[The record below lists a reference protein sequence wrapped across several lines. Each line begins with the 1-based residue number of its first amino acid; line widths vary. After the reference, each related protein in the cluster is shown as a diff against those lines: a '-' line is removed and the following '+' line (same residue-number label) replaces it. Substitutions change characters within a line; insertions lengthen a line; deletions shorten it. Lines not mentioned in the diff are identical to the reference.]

1 MSPPDT
7 NPTPNRSETP
17 NGRDKAAFHRLFI
30 IVRHNA
36 RIFSR
41 AGGSSS
47 PLKHRRW
54 AKFAILFGV
63 SLAFAGVAVPLARA
77 GAKKTQGK
85 YHLTVVVGSLAGGG
99 DAQVSDQSVTFS
111 SEVSESNG
119 KGKGKGK
126 GPKNGKKNGSVS
138 GSSTSMADNRFR
150 ASGTALGEAVTI
162 VGRVD
167 PPDTSGGV
175 LKKARL
181 VATFVLSDGTKGRI
195 VGYLED

>member
-1 MSPPDT
+1 
-7 NPTPNRSETP
+7 
-17 NGRDKAAFHRLFI
+17 
-30 IVRHNA
+30 
-36 RIFSR
+36 
-41 AGGSSS
+41 
-47 PLKHRRW
+47 LKHRGR
-54 AKFAILFGV
+54 AKFAVLFGV
-63 SLAFAGVAVPLARA
+63 ALAFVGLVVLRA
-77 GAKKTQGK
+77 DADKDKPKKTQGK
-85 YHLTVVVGSLAGGG
+85 YHLIVVVGSLSGGG

-111 SEVSESNG
+111 SEVNESNG

-126 GPKNGKKNGSVS
+126 GPKNGKKSGSVS

-150 ASGTALGEAVTI
+150 ATGTALGEAVTI

-167 PPDTSGGV
+167 PPDSSAHGV